1 MDYGVLVMMA
11 CIVAWGIVEYRR
23 RERSHRLELEALRGD
38 GGVPAAAAEVSR
50 WRLLTTAGVGILL
63 LAAAGYLAYKGV
75 TLPRYAKPIVTI
87 GAIFVLISLPLLWM
101 LIRDYR
107 AYRHHRQK
115 R

>member
-11 CIVAWGIVEYRR
+11 GIVAWGIVEYRR
-23 RERSHRLELEALRGD
+23 REGRHRLELDALRGG
-38 GGVPAAAAEVSR
+38 GGVPSAVGEVSR

-63 LAAAGYLAYKGV
+63 LAASGYLAYKGV
-75 TLPRYAKPIVTI
+75 TLPRYVKPFLTI
-87 GAIFVLISLPLLWM
+87 GAIFVLLSLPLLWM